1 MNMFYDFTFNG
12 KNSLDMGLAIKTEPI
27 YHVSQRNRKFEEVA
41 GRSGAIINDQG
52 TYKNVKVKYKVYTIP
67 TRIEHQTDQR
77 TVYDFID
84 WLNTDDYA
92 ELRDCYNEGYFTK
105 AVCSNLGDI
114 ETHFRGFND
123 GTIEFNREPFW
134 YSDLGQKEISATTN
148 ISINNPERYI
158 SKPDII
164 IYGSGVCTLTVNGI
178 EYSFTAVS
186 DYLHIDGETGNCD
199 KDGVL
204 VNTKANFSYP
214 PTLNS
219 GVNTISKNVNITR
232 IVIKPNWRRL

>member
-27 YHVSQRNRKFEEVA
+27 YHVAQRNRKFEEVV

-67 TRIEHQTDQR
+67 TRLGHQTDQR
-77 TVYDFID
+77 AVYDFID

-134 YSDLGQKEISATTN
+134 YSDLGQKEITATTN
-148 ISINNPERYI
+148 ISINNPEKYI
-158 SKPDII
+158 AKPDIT
-164 IYGSGVCTLTVNGI
+164 IYGSGPGTLTVNGAA
-178 EYSFTAVS
+178 YSFTS
-186 DYLHIDGETGNCD
+186 IPRYLHIDGETGNCSFA
-199 KDGVL
+199 GVRFNNL
-204 VNTKANFSYP
+204 ANFNYP
-214 PTLNS
+214 PTFKS
-219 GVNTISKNVNITR
+219 GINTISKSENITS